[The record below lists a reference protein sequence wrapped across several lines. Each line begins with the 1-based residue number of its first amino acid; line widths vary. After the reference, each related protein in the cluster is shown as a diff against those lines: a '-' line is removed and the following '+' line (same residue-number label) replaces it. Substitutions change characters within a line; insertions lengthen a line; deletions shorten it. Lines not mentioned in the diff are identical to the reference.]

1 MQESVRANMLVN
13 DDVCMRVCVC
23 VCSFWDFRVSVMEG
37 ERVSLEIETGW
48 PFLNLAI
55 RVLSNEYHASVRM
68 KNA

>member
-1 MQESVRANMLVN
+1 MHA
-13 DDVCMRVCVC
+13 CVCVC
-23 VCSFWDFRVSVMEG
+23 GCSFWDFRVSVMEREG